1 MAGMTP
7 LTYQILLALADGD
20 RHGYGIIKE
29 IEERSGAGAAPSTG
43 ALYLALQRIAGDDLI
58 AESPERPSGE
68 DDARRR
74 YYRLTEVGALPCRT
88 GVGPPRGAG
97 GRSPGQEA
105 HPGRGRVT
113 RGLIALLPRFAP
125 RCSGA
130 PQALRMMLRQGLI
143 VIGA

>member
-74 YYRLTEVGALPCRT
+74 YYRLTG
-88 GVGPPRGAG
+88 G
-97 GRSPGQEA
+97 GRSRAEQESVRLA
-105 HPGRGRVT
+105 ALVAVARDKK
-113 RGLIALLPRFAP
+113 LIPA
-125 RCSGA
+125 GA
-130 PQALRMMLRQGLI
+130 A
-143 VIGA
+143 